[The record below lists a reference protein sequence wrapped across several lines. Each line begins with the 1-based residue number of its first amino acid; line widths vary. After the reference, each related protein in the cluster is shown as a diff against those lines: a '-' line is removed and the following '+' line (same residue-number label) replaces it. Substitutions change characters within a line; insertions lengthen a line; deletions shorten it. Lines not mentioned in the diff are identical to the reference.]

1 METPE
6 TARGRWPLCQV
17 CAGEFDWP
25 RAHHSDE
32 DRLFARCPRLLS
44 CLHTVCEACLH
55 DARERRGTYACH
67 VCQARTNVESVHAI
81 SKLSVDWSAVDVCRR
96 AAQRAGAYNCDEC
109 AEDEPAAS
117 WCETCGIGLC
127 SFHRT
132 NHARSRRTQE
142 HAVVDLQRPQTGTD
156 ASDYGGYDSET
167 PRPPGADAEP
177 PQIAVSCALHPTEE
191 VRFFCAHCCQLACR
205 DCASTGPHV
214 CRVLG
219 RAATWT
225 PVPAAAGALRDNAEK
240 MDGNCVDMEGDVARA
255 LAKTDEASERV
266 DEAARDAREAI
277 TNAFDAFRL
286 TIAEREASLKKL
298 VDDYANG
305 VGLDLDSRRQALI
318 ADQRDVRVARAV
330 GGAARDRLAN
340 RDAQYLSVTAAV
352 ARRLDDLRKRLY
364 AGPLEPPAID
374 AAALRF
380 EGDDASSERILELIT
395 RLGRVHRPDELDM
408 EPAAPIKPP
417 DAPSSTAPVELVVH
431 ALRPEGTVGASRSS
445 CSCAPSGEETNRH
458 RGRSRRRPRAAKK
471 RQQAPNVDSFWRTSC
486 PRGPR
491 GPSSRAVVVTTTDPR
506 LRGSMVES
514 RRIESTGD
522 PPTMRLLRT
531 LAPNDAAP
539 LRRSRRRG
547 RRHSAS
553 ASQRPP
559 PSPAISIPAFV
570 LRLQHLYRASS
581 AASRQLLLLLPR
593 D

>member
-32 DRLFARCPRLLS
+32 DRLFARCPRLLR

-55 DARERRGTYACH
+55 AARERRGTYACH

-380 EGDDASSERILELIT
+380 EGDDASSERILELVT
-395 RLGRVHRPDELDM
+395 RLGRVHRPDELDT

-431 ALRPEGTVGASRSS
+431 ALRPEGTVGRRVEKLLQLRA
-445 CSCAPSGEETNRH
+445 SGEESQPEVVVAGGGH
-458 RGRSRRRPRAAKK
+458 VAAKK
-471 RQQAPNVDSFWRTSC
+471 RQQAPNVNSFVVDVVPQGTE
-486 PRGPR
+486 GPVVAR
-491 GPSSRAVVVTTTDPR
+491 VVVVTTTDPR
-506 LRGSMVES
+506 LRGSMVET

-539 LRRSRRRG
+539 LSPLPSPG
-547 RRHSAS
+547 PPPTPAS

-559 PSPAISIPAFV
+559 PSPE
-570 LRLQHLYRASS
+570 
-581 AASRQLLLLLPR
+581 
-593 D
+593 

>member
-214 CRVLG
+214 
-219 RAATWT
+219 
-225 PVPAAAGALRDNAEK
+225 
-240 MDGNCVDMEGDVARA
+240 
-255 LAKTDEASERV
+255 
-266 DEAARDAREAI
+266 
-277 TNAFDAFRL
+277 
-286 TIAEREASLKKL
+286 
-298 VDDYANG
+298 
-305 VGLDLDSRRQALI
+305 
-318 ADQRDVRVARAV
+318 
-330 GGAARDRLAN
+330 
-340 RDAQYLSVTAAV
+340 
-352 ARRLDDLRKRLY
+352 
-364 AGPLEPPAID
+364 
-374 AAALRF
+374 
-380 EGDDASSERILELIT
+380 
-395 RLGRVHRPDELDM
+395 
-408 EPAAPIKPP
+408 
-417 DAPSSTAPVELVVH
+417 
-431 ALRPEGTVGASRSS
+431 
-445 CSCAPSGEETNRH
+445 
-458 RGRSRRRPRAAKK
+458 
-471 RQQAPNVDSFWRTSC
+471 
-486 PRGPR
+486 
-491 GPSSRAVVVTTTDPR
+491 
-506 LRGSMVES
+506 
-514 RRIESTGD
+514 
-522 PPTMRLLRT
+522 
-531 LAPNDAAP
+531 
-539 LRRSRRRG
+539 
-547 RRHSAS
+547 
-553 ASQRPP
+553 
-559 PSPAISIPAFV
+559 
-570 LRLQHLYRASS
+570 
-581 AASRQLLLLLPR
+581 
-593 D
+593 

>member
-380 EGDDASSERILELIT
+380 EGDDASSERILELVT
-395 RLGRVHRPDELDM
+395 RLGRVHRPDEIDM
-408 EPAAPIKPP
+408 EPAALVKPP

-431 ALRPEGTVGASRSS
+431 ALRPEGTVGRRVEKLLQLRA
-445 CSCAPSGEETNRH
+445 SGEENQPPPEVVVAGGGH
-458 RGRSRRRPRAAKK
+458 VAAKK
-471 RQQAPNVDSFWRTSC
+471 RQQAPNVDSFVVDVVPQGTE
-486 PRGPR
+486 GPVVAR
-491 GPSSRAVVVTTTDPR
+491 VVVVTTTDPR

-539 LRRSRRRG
+539 LSPLPSPG
-547 RRHSAS
+547 PPPTPAS

-559 PSPAISIPAFV
+559 PSPE
-570 LRLQHLYRASS
+570 
-581 AASRQLLLLLPR
+581 
-593 D
+593 